1 MDNFICTFDRAQYLT
16 GQEIRISFSH
26 ALTEVAVHVF
36 RLHEEIFPQIEWE
49 EAGLVLRRLP
59 FGSYGVS
66 VIAGKEC
73 WEGAFDVVQSPRK
86 VIRYAFLSDFSPA
99 DGDSKAVFWLRDL
112 HMNTVQFYDWM
123 YRHDDLIAPSEA
135 YLDPLGRAMSLNS
148 IRRLISRCRECG
160 IRPFAYGAIYA
171 ATKDCFQKHPEWGV
185 YTMDGQP
192 MVFADWLH
200 FMNVSEKCGWTEH
213 LLAEYGKAIHLGFQG
228 IHMDTYGF
236 PKHVWD
242 VQGKSVDLA
251 QEFPKLIDCAADAVS
266 QTEKEAGVIFNAVND
281 WPTEAVA
288 PVAQDAVYIEVWPP
302 HDSYYD
308 LYLLI
313 RKARVYAD
321 KSVVLAAYMKPFM
334 GEDADRAEAAL
345 RLTWA
350 VISASGGTQLVFGEN
365 RAVLR
370 DSYYANYAP
379 LRHSF
384 LPTVQRYCDFL
395 VRCAELLYDDKGSDI
410 SRTATGGINE
420 DVCFFSED
428 CRFSVDAKADTVWTI
443 LRQSPRRLTVNLINL
458 CGNDNQW
465 NAPKERPREL
475 RGIRISLRLDRKLK
489 GIYAAS
495 PDGESLQAVPLAS
508 TYESTAQGRIY
519 TAELPTL
526 TYWTALWAEVED

>member
-1 MDNFICTFDRAQYLT
+1 MENFICTFDRAQYLT
-16 GQEIRISFSH
+16 GQEIRIAFPH
-26 ALTEVAVHVF
+26 ALSAVRVHVF
-36 RLHEEIFPQIEWE
+36 RLHEEIFPRIEWGE
-49 EAGLVLRRLP
+49 TGLVLRDLP
-59 FGSYGVS
+59 LGSYGVS
-66 VIAGKEC
+66 IIAEREC
-73 WEGAFDVVQSPRK
+73 WEGAFDVVESPRE

-99 DGDSKAVFWLRDL
+99 DGDSEAVSWLRDL
-112 HMNTVQFYDWM
+112 HINTVQFYDWM
-123 YRHDDLIAPSEA
+123 YRHDDLIAPTET
-135 YLDPLGRAMSLNS
+135 YLDPLGRAMSLES
-148 IRRLISRCRECG
+148 IRRQIGRCREYG

-171 ATKDCFQKHPEWGV
+171 ATKDCFQKHPGWGM

-200 FMNVSEKCGWTEH
+200 FMNISEACGWTEH
-213 LLAEYGKAIHLGFQG
+213 LLAEYEKAIQFGFSG

-236 PKHVWD
+236 PKLVWD
-242 VQGKSVDLA
+242 AEGQSVALA
-251 QEFPKLIDCAADAVS
+251 QEFPKLIDRAAAQAS
-266 QTEKEAGVIFNAVND
+266 KAEAEAGVIFNAVND

-288 PVAQDAVYIEVWPP
+288 SAAQDAVYIEVWPP

-313 RKARVYAD
+313 RKARACAD
-321 KSVVLAAYMKPFM
+321 KSVVLAAYMKPFL
-334 GEDADRAEAAL
+334 GEDADRAEVAL

-350 VISASGGTQLVFGEN
+350 AISASGGTQLVFGEN

-395 VRCAELLYDDKGSDI
+395 VRYAELLYDDKGSDV

-420 DVCFFSED
+420 DVCFSSED

-465 NAPKERPREL
+465 SKPKEEPREL
-475 RGIRISLRLDRKLK
+475 RGIHISIRLDRRLK

-495 PDGESLQAVPLAS
+495 PDEESLRAVPLGF
-508 TYESTAQGRIY
+508 TYESSPQGRVY

>member
-1 MDNFICTFDRAQYLT
+1 
-16 GQEIRISFSH
+16 
-26 ALTEVAVHVF
+26 
-36 RLHEEIFPQIEWE
+36 
-49 EAGLVLRRLP
+49 
-59 FGSYGVS
+59 
-66 VIAGKEC
+66 
-73 WEGAFDVVQSPRK
+73 
-86 VIRYAFLSDFSPA
+86 
-99 DGDSKAVFWLRDL
+99 
-112 HMNTVQFYDWM
+112 
-123 YRHDDLIAPSEA
+123 
-135 YLDPLGRAMSLNS
+135 
-148 IRRLISRCRECG
+148 
-160 IRPFAYGAIYA
+160 
-171 ATKDCFQKHPEWGV
+171 
-185 YTMDGQP
+185 
-192 MVFADWLH
+192 
-200 FMNVSEKCGWTEH
+200 
-213 LLAEYGKAIHLGFQG
+213 
-228 IHMDTYGF
+228 
-236 PKHVWD
+236 
-242 VQGKSVDLA
+242 
-251 QEFPKLIDCAADAVS
+251 
-266 QTEKEAGVIFNAVND
+266 
-281 WPTEAVA
+281 
-288 PVAQDAVYIEVWPP
+288 
-302 HDSYYD
+302 
-308 LYLLI
+308 
-313 RKARVYAD
+313 
-321 KSVVLAAYMKPFM
+321 MKPFM
-334 GEDADRAEAAL
+334 GENADRAEAAL